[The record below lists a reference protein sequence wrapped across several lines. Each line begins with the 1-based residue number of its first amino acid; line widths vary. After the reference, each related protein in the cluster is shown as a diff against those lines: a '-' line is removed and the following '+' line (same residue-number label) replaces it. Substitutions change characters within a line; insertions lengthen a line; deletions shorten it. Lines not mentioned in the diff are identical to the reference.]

1 MKLGSQGRTVITA
14 MGEVGWVGGETAVSI
29 MVGYL
34 GGQWLDG
41 RLGTT
46 PWLKWIG
53 FVFGVVAGYRS
64 LYRFAVQKP
73 KGTKT
78 TTGTEG
84 PQATRAP
91 TDTKTAT
98 KTTETHEDDD
108 LRAP

>member
-1 MKLGSQGRTVITA
+1 MKPGSQSRTVITA
-14 MGEVGWVGGETAVSI
+14 LGEVGWVGGETAVSI

-73 KGTKT
+73 KGQKTKT
-78 TTGTEG
+78 ESK
-84 PQATRAP
+84 PAEP
-91 TDTKTAT
+91 TQHSTQSKPTLP
-98 KTTETHEDDD
+98 HDD
-108 LRAP
+108 LDDTPPPSR